1 MIVLDASA
9 LVDVVLDRAAKTRL
23 VGHLDDE
30 LCAPSHQPAEALSA
44 IARLVRAEA
53 VEPDVA
59 ATALAEVAA
68 LEQEL
73 VTPTG
78 EHLHGA
84 LDLQSRVRV
93 LDGLYVLLAAERGCP
108 LLTTDGRL
116 ARADPPCE
124 VIFVG

>member
-23 VGHLDDE
+23 VRHLDDE